1 MLPKF
6 GFYVMDYSIPSGF
19 DSARIAQ
26 FESLI
31 HRFIGGDFIEDVFVV
46 DFFDHVEIIDD
57 GIADLFNCREFIGM
71 LSHLGRVGESA
82 REVAKK
88 ALDLSDV
95 LLSGEY
101 ADYEVLSEDEI
112 YQLYKKESEEQENV

>member
-82 REVAKK
+82 SEVAKK
-88 ALDLSDV
+88 TLDLSDD
-95 LLSGEY
+95 
-101 ADYEVLSEDEI
+101 ADG
-112 YQLYKKESEEQENV
+112 